1 MWLVLGVQQQQR
13 ERERGTLRHSAS
25 FSCLPRERPHRPR
38 AGTLPS
44 DTDYGFV
51 RQQSSPKKESFRDTL
66 MKKGAN
72 IWSPTSWRTQKA
84 SRRTFVKD
92 VIIEEPDESPQQ
104 RRWRSLGALLRLPLS
119 TGNVPPPTSPRAQSF
134 YLLDDFL
141 PRAEHARTA
150 SSSDSLDLSA
160 SPLPPPIPPPPP
172 ALRLLDYRDCSY
184 KLSTSQQDR
193 VRSTDSVRFFLCFL
207 RIWLICGLGGMT
219 NNYALLLG
227 LVLTT
232 AV

>member
-1 MWLVLGVQQQQR
+1 MWLVLGVQQQQQQQQQLK

-51 RQQSSPKKESFRDTL
+51 RPATLRQQPAKKESFRDTL

-72 IWSPTSWRTQKA
+72 ILSPTSWRTQKPQ
-84 SRRTFVKD
+84 RRAFVKEA
-92 VIIEEPDESPQQ
+92 IAEEPDESPQQ
-104 RRWRSLGALLRLPLS
+104 RRWRSLGALLRLPLA
-119 TGNVPPPTSPRAQSF
+119 TGHVPPPISPRAQSF

-141 PRAEHARTA
+141 PRAEHARATTGT
-150 SSSDSLDLSA
+150 SSSDSLELSA

-184 KLSTSQQDR
+184 KLSASRQDR
-193 VRSTDSVRFFLCFL
+193 VSSADAVSLGVFFFA
-207 RIWLICGLGGMT
+207 R
-219 NNYALLLG
+219 ALMAW
-227 LVLTT
+227 T
-232 AV
+232 